1 MAKPKTSRKVR
12 APVRKRVPPKAQAKP
27 KSEAKPKSKAKPKAT
42 RKKTSRTATPVA
54 APPERAR
61 VDFAKLTL
69 RDALDLAILVE
80 EEAQERYQKLS
91 TMVGGRYAGDAG
103 DVFRFMAE
111 NEARHAAELQARRD
125 EMFKKAR
132 RAISRDVLDDVEA
145 PDFTKVNVFMSA
157 REAMEVAVEDEVK
170 AYDFYDQALPHVKD
184 PGVRELFQEL
194 RDEEKRHEGLL
205 RKKMKGMPSGPDIDP
220 EFADQPGSDPG

>member
-1 MAKPKTSRKVR
+1 MAKPQTSRKVR
-12 APVRKRVPPKAQAKP
+12 APLRKRVARKAHAKP
-27 KSEAKPKSKAKPKAT
+27 KSTAT
-42 RKKTSRTATPVA
+42 KKTSRAATPVA

-61 VDFAKLTL
+61 VNFAKLTV
-69 RDALDLAILVE
+69 RDALDLAILIE

-91 TMVGGRYAGDAG
+91 TMVGGRYAGDAA

-111 NEARHAAELQARRD
+111 NEARHGAELQARR
-125 EMFKKAR
+125 EQMFKKAR
-132 RAISRDVLDDVEA
+132 RAISRDALDDVEA

-157 REAMEVAVEDEVK
+157 RDAMEVAVEDEVK

-184 PGVRELFQEL
+184 AGVRDLFREL
-194 RDEEKRHEGLL
+194 RDEEKRHEAML

>member
-1 MAKPKTSRKVR
+1 MAKPQTSRKVS
-12 APVRKRVPPKAQAKP
+12 APVRKQVPRKARAKAQAKAQAKP
-27 KSEAKPKSKAKPKAT
+27 TAA
-42 RKKTSRTATPVA
+42 RKKKASRAATPVA
-54 APPERAR
+54 PPPERAR

-111 NEARHAAELQARRD
+111 NEERHAAELQARRN
-125 EMFKKAR
+125 EMFKKAK
-132 RAISRDVLDDVEA
+132 RALSRDALDDVEA

-157 REAMEVAVEDEVK
+157 RDAMEVAIEDEVK
-170 AYDFYDQALPHVKD
+170 AYEFYDQALPHVKD
-184 PGVRELFQEL
+184 PGVRELFREL
-194 RDEEKRHEGLL
+194 RDEEKRHETLL
-205 RKKMKGMPSGPDIDP
+205 RKKMKGMPSGPDIDA